1 MPLASNRA
9 FLQWYAEP
17 NAINNALDYAKFYSQ
32 SNGAVICV
40 FDDAGNVTETH
51 EDAGDFRVVFFT
63 RMILG
68 FPLKIT
74 SMIRLLSADCDGDS
88 RIVRRICVPVWPNF
102 IDSLRS

>member
-1 MPLASNRA
+1 LPLASNRA

-51 EDAGDFRVVFFT
+51 EHAGDFKEWCV
-63 RMILG
+63 
-68 FPLKIT
+68 
-74 SMIRLLSADCDGDS
+74 LLA
-88 RIVRRICVPVWPNF
+88 
-102 IDSLRS
+102 